1 MQELL
6 NTGVSFTL
14 EYNEKENA
22 MLGQIKGY
30 SAAVRENIETRSY
43 GCLLWAKSGISGGE
57 SLEAYLD
64 EQKRT
69 RAELVKNFRVTSSG
83 MAIALNRTDDP
94 YTNITALKRFL
105 YDLAGFLSKN
115 AYVNCCCEC
124 GAESGLGIYSTGKG
138 IAQVCSSCGEKYSL
152 IMKVDSPAPKTVAAP
167 AQTETLSLD
176 NYVQELRQHSEQAE
190 PQQVAEKPMNDDI
203 SMLLSEIKHEQPTD
217 EPVEEEMFLK
227 EKTEEDTAALSELMF
242 DENDVQE
249 EEEKPAESKN
259 ISIDSLLFTEFT
271 EQKPIED
278 KPREYDC
285 TPLSERLDNEM
296 GALLAGNVQEKRP
309 EPPKSKIFEEA
320 EREFAEEQVELHKNE
335 PEKFDINDLLLNES
349 GEIELKEIEPVVD
362 DGTVVTEVHDD
373 SNYGED
379 IDVEELVSQ
388 VNAPTA
394 TTGHP
399 QLSAE
404 ETPLEKDGSVPLVNP
419 TANREERMVS
429 PANGPDAVTPLESK
443 FAQPIT
449 AENAQTGE
457 KTFAPGFADSTN
469 MIDRDAPVNF
479 GASAAP
485 YDPSS
490 NYSSYV
496 RANGAAF
503 KSNSNAA
510 TGIIGALVGGMLG
523 AAVWI
528 ALGTWLNIISG
539 WFGIILTAAVF
550 GGYHLL
556 GREMDKKGIIISA
569 VATIIFM
576 IISVLGMAVADVQ
589 QVFAEY
595 DVEMSIADALEMVGY
610 LSELSPDVKSELI
623 ENFIFSSL
631 ITLISVI
638 STSVKLWKTAD

>member
-6 NTGVSFTL
+6 NTGVSFAL

-30 SAAVRENIETRSY
+30 SAAVRENPETRSY

-69 RAELVKNFRVTSSG
+69 RVELVKNYRVTPNG
-83 MAIALNRTDDP
+83 TAIALNRTDDP

-105 YDLAGFLSKN
+105 YDLADFLAKN
-115 AYVNCCCEC
+115 GYVNCCCEC
-124 GAESGLGIYSTGKG
+124 GAESGLGIYHAGKA

-152 IMKVDSPAPKTVAAP
+152 IMKVNSPEPKAAVASTM
-167 AQTETLSLD
+167 TETVSLD
-176 NYVQELRQHSEQAE
+176 SYAEELRQRSEQAE
-190 PQQVAEKPMNDDI
+190 IQQKSEKTENDDL
-203 SMLLSEIKHEQPTD
+203 SALLSEIKPEKPIAEPISEEIPKNEKKD
-217 EPVEEEMFLK
+217 EL
-227 EKTEEDTAALSELMF
+227 ALSELMF
-242 DENDVQE
+242 NENDVPK
-249 EEEKPAESKN
+249 EEEKPAEPKN
-259 ISIDSLLFTEFT
+259 VSIDSLLFTEVA
-271 EQKPIED
+271 EQKPTED
-278 KPREYDC
+278 TPREYDC

-296 GALLAGNVQEKRP
+296 GALLAGTVQEKKP

-320 EREFAEEQVELHKNE
+320 EREFAEEQAKLHKNE

-349 GEIELKEIEPVVD
+349 GEIELKEIEPEVD

-373 SNYGED
+373 SNDGED

-388 VNAPTA
+388 VNAPTV

-449 AENAQTGE
+449 AENTQTGE
-457 KTFAPGFADSTN
+457 KSFAPGFADSTN

-479 GASAAP
+479 GASVAP
-485 YDPSS
+485 YDPNS

-496 RANGAAF
+496 RVSGAVF
-503 KSNSNAA
+503 KSNSNAV

-523 AAVWI
+523 TAVWI
-528 ALGTWLNIISG
+528 ALGTWLNVISG

-569 VATIIFM
+569 VTTIIFT
-576 IISVLGMAVADVQ
+576 IISVLGMAVVDVQ
-589 QVFAEY
+589 QFFAEY
-595 DVEMSIADALEMVGY
+595 DVEMSITEALEMVGY

-631 ITLISVI
+631 ITLVSVF
-638 STSVKLWKTAD
+638 STSVKFWKTAD

>member
-22 MLGQIKGY
+22 MLGQVKGY
-30 SAAVRENIETRSY
+30 SAAVRENPETRSY

-57 SLEAYLD
+57 NLEAYLD

-69 RAELVKNFRVTSSG
+69 HAELVKNFRVTSSG

-105 YDLAGFLSKN
+105 YDLAGFLAKN
-115 AYVNCCCEC
+115 GYVNCCCEC
-124 GAESGLGIYSTGKG
+124 GAESGLGIYHAGKG
-138 IAQVCSSCGEKYSL
+138 FAQVCSSCGEKYSL
-152 IMKVDSPAPKTVAAP
+152 IMNVDSPAPKVAAAP
-167 AQTETLSLD
+167 VPTETISLD
-176 NYVQELRQHSEQAE
+176 NYAEELRQRSETAE
-190 PQQVAEKPMNDDI
+190 IQQEPEKTENDDI
-203 SMLLSEIKHEQPTD
+203 SALLSEIKPEPPTA
-217 EPVEEEMFLK
+217 EPIVGEMPQK
-227 EKTEEDTAALSELMF
+227 EKAEEAALSELMF
-242 DENDVQE
+242 DENDVQK
-249 EEEKPAESKN
+249 EEEKPTEPKN
-259 ISIDSLLFTEFT
+259 VSIDSLLFTEVA
-271 EQKPIED
+271 EQKPSEEQ
-278 KPREYDC
+278 PREYDC

-296 GALLAGNVQEKRP
+296 GALLAGTVQEKKP

-320 EREFAEEQVELHKNE
+320 EREFAEEQAKLHKNE

-349 GEIELKEIEPVVD
+349 GEIELKEIEPEVD
-362 DGTVVTEVHDD
+362 DGTVVTEVRDD
-373 SNYGED
+373 SNDGED

-388 VNAPTA
+388 VNAPTV

-429 PANGPDAVTPLESK
+429 PANGPDAVIPLESK

-457 KTFAPGFADSTN
+457 KSFAPGFADSTN

-485 YDPSS
+485 YDPNS

-523 AAVWI
+523 AAFWI

-539 WFGIILTAAVF
+539 WFGIVLTAAVF

-569 VATIIFM
+569 VVTIVFM
-576 IISVLGMAVADVQ
+576 IISVLGMAVVDVQ
-589 QVFAEY
+589 QFFAEY
-595 DVEMSIADALEMVGY
+595 DVEMSITEALEMVRY
-610 LSELSPDVKSELI
+610 LSELSPDVKSELV

-631 ITLISVI
+631 ITLVSVI

>member
-6 NTGVSFTL
+6 NTGVSFAL

-30 SAAVRENIETRSY
+30 SAAVRENPETRSY

-69 RAELVKNFRVTSSG
+69 RSELVKNYRVTPNG
-83 MAIALNRTDDP
+83 TAIALNRTDDP

-105 YDLAGFLSKN
+105 YDLADFLTKN
-115 AYVNCCCEC
+115 GYVNCCCEC
-124 GAESGLGIYSTGKG
+124 GAESGLGIYHAGKA

-152 IMKVDSPAPKTVAAP
+152 IMKVNSPAPKAAVASTT
-167 AQTETLSLD
+167 TETVSLD
-176 NYVQELRQHSEQAE
+176 NYAEELRQRSEQAVI
-190 PQQVAEKPMNDDI
+190 QQKSEKTENDDI
-203 SMLLSEIKHEQPTD
+203 SALLSEIKP
-217 EPVEEEMFLK
+217 
-227 EKTEEDTAALSELMF
+227 EKTTVEPIAEEIPKNEKADEAALSELMF
-242 DENDVQE
+242 DENEVQK
-249 EEEKPAESKN
+249 EEEKPAEPKN
-259 ISIDSLLFTEFT
+259 VSIDSLLFTEVA
-271 EQKPIED
+271 EQKSTED
-278 KPREYDC
+278 IPREYDC

-296 GALLAGNVQEKRP
+296 GALLAGAVQEKKP
-309 EPPKSKIFEEA
+309 EPPRSKIFEEA
-320 EREFAEEQVELHKNE
+320 EREFAEEQAKIHKNE

-349 GEIELKEIEPVVD
+349 GEIELKEIEPEVD

-373 SNYGED
+373 SNDGED

-388 VNAPTA
+388 VNAPTV

-449 AENAQTGE
+449 AENTQTGE
-457 KTFAPGFADSTN
+457 KSFAPGFADSTN

-485 YDPSS
+485 YDPNS

-496 RANGAAF
+496 RANGATF
-503 KSNSNAA
+503 KSNSNAV

-523 AAVWI
+523 TAVWI
-528 ALGTWLNIISG
+528 ALGAWLNIISG

-556 GREMDKKGIIISA
+556 GREMDKKGIIVSA
-569 VATIIFM
+569 VITFVFM
-576 IISVLGMAVADVQ
+576 IVSVLGMAVVDVQ
-589 QVFAEY
+589 QFFVEY
-595 DVEMSIADALEMVGY
+595 DVEMSITEALEMVGY
-610 LSELSPDVKSELI
+610 LSEMSPDVKSELI

-631 ITLISVI
+631 ITLVSVF

>member
-6 NTGVSFTL
+6 NTGVSFAL

-30 SAAVRENIETRSY
+30 SAAVRENPETRSY

-69 RAELVKNFRVTSSG
+69 RSELVKNYRVTPNG
-83 MAIALNRTDDP
+83 TAIALNRTDDP

-105 YDLAGFLSKN
+105 YDLADFLAKN
-115 AYVNCCCEC
+115 GYVNCCCEC
-124 GAESGLGIYSTGKG
+124 GAESGLGIYHAGKA

-152 IMKVDSPAPKTVAAP
+152 IMKVNSPAPKAAVASTT
-167 AQTETLSLD
+167 TETVSLD
-176 NYVQELRQHSEQAE
+176 NYAEELRQRSEQAVI
-190 PQQVAEKPMNDDI
+190 QQKSEKTENDDI
-203 SMLLSEIKHEQPTD
+203 SALLSEIKPEKPIA
-217 EPVEEEMFLK
+217 EPIAEEMLK
-227 EKTEEDTAALSELMF
+227 NEKADEAALSELMF
-242 DENDVQE
+242 DENEVQK
-249 EEEKPAESKN
+249 EEEKPAEPKN
-259 ISIDSLLFTEFT
+259 VSIDSLLFTEVA
-271 EQKPIED
+271 EQKSTED
-278 KPREYDC
+278 IPREYDC

-296 GALLAGNVQEKRP
+296 GALLAGAVQEKKS
-309 EPPKSKIFEEA
+309 EPPRSKIFEEA
-320 EREFAEEQVELHKNE
+320 EREFAEEQAKIHKNE
-335 PEKFDINDLLLNES
+335 PEKIDINDLLLNES
-349 GEIELKEIEPVVD
+349 GEIELKEIEPEVD

-373 SNYGED
+373 SNDGED

-388 VNAPTA
+388 VNAPTV

-449 AENAQTGE
+449 AENTQTGE
-457 KTFAPGFADSTN
+457 KSFAPGFADSTN

-485 YDPSS
+485 YDPNS

-496 RANGAAF
+496 RANGAVF
-503 KSNSNAA
+503 KSNSNAV

-528 ALGTWLNIISG
+528 ALGAWLNIISG

-556 GREMDKKGIIISA
+556 GREMDKKGIIVSA
-569 VATIIFM
+569 VITFVFM
-576 IISVLGMAVADVQ
+576 IVSVLGMAVVDVQ
-589 QVFAEY
+589 HFFAEY
-595 DVEMSIADALEMVGY
+595 DVEMSITEALEMVGY

-631 ITLISVI
+631 ITLVSVF